1 MIYYYCRIIKDEK
14 EKKTMKKIIISIFAI
29 MFGIGLSATS
39 AFATGTVQFNTD
51 PQDPAT
57 VLVSNF
63 TKQPCSNGGASCWH
77 SSVSADAGDVVSVQI
92 YYHNTGTAT
101 ANNVAVEM
109 TRPSGTKSSFSMTG
123 VIMVNANEAKRGSA
137 SINLTSAQTLTFIP
151 GSIEWSPN
159 QSGSNGQGVS
169 NESALFNRYG
179 LPVGNIAPGWASQGT
194 VVASFKVS
202 NAVAQSYQCSDDVD
216 NDGDGLIDYP
226 NDPGCTSATDNSEIN
241 TITYYQCN
249 DGDDNDNDGY
259 IDYPND
265 PGCSSPTDNSEYN
278 AVTTYYQ
285 CNDGIDNDGDGLIDY
300 PNDPGCSSATD
311 NSEIN
316 TVQNVCRIDTFT
328 ADDRSI
334 DYDTDTTLRWNTT
347 NCSEAAITYI
357 GSVPVDGS
365 VATQNLRSNRTY
377 TLSASNATSSD
388 TEKVT
393 ITVTDEVADDE
404 CKIDE
409 FKADD
414 YSIDEGDSTRLRW
427 ETTGCDSVK
436 ITPDV
441 GSVNDDGSES
451 VSPSTTRTYTI
462 TGRAPNGDTDTDSL
476 KITVDENN
484 QPTVDYCA
492 VNSFY
497 ASSTVINQGSSTT
510 LYWNTN
516 GFTSVQILP
525 TFGTRNNNGSVV
537 VSPSSTTTYTLY
549 ASGGHGCA
557 TVIRAVTVSVQ
568 TRQNPVI
575 INQPPR
581 VIVHN
586 VVVGKSTAS
595 LLELS
600 VESPYDHMCIN
611 GQMDYTVKYRN
622 ISRQTLQNAVLQV
635 NTPKEITYVSSSRGS
650 YESTDRKLTI
660 SLGDIAAGEEGTIVV
675 HAEVNDNA
683 IRGNLT
689 VVTASVVYTNTQTRA
704 QENAIA
710 YATTNVSDDCPSS
723 FGASVFGFGA
733 FLPDTLLEWLILILV
748 ILALVMLSRQM
759 FKKNNQPA
767 A

>member
-202 NAVAQSYQCSDDVD
+202 NAVAQ
-216 NDGDGLIDYP
+216 
-226 NDPGCTSATDNSEIN
+226 T
-241 TITYYQCN
+241 
-249 DGDDNDNDGY
+249 
-259 IDYPND
+259 
-265 PGCSSPTDNSEYN
+265 
-278 AVTTYYQ
+278 YQ

-660 SLGDIAAGEEGTIVV
+660 SLGDIAPGEEGTIVV

-723 FGASVFGFGA
+723 FGASVFGFGS